1 MRVFL
6 ISRPGINIS
15 QACLSELAGPQG
27 VRSVEEAAEQDKWE
41 GSGRWF
47 KIIQGSRGSQGA
59 ENSSSYS
66 KSTLKHRGSGQK
78 SLSYS
83 NSSLA

>member
-6 ISRPGINIS
+6 INRPGINIS

-41 GSGRWF
+41 VSLERGVRLGV
-47 KIIQGSRGSQGA
+47 KIFI
-59 ENSSSYS
+59 
-66 KSTLKHRGSGQK
+66 
-78 SLSYS
+78 
-83 NSSLA
+83 